1 MDIIV
6 VQLVALLIAGIFIGY
21 FGYTVGRD
29 KERLDWYSFLRD
41 SITPEN
47 AERISQLAGLILTAH
62 ENGYL
67 PEFTRRLR
75 EEVDKVEDTE

>member
-6 VQLVALLIAGIFIGY
+6 VQFVALVIAGIFIGY

-29 KERLDWYSFLRD
+29 KERLAWYGFLRD
-41 SITPEN
+41 NITPAN
-47 AERISQLAGLILTAH
+47 AENISRLAGLILTAQ
-62 ENGYL
+62 EKGYL